1 MKFKSL
7 FLLLVVVSLNM
18 GAALAQI
25 LNAPNLRNVDIAALS
40 DDEIMSYYN
49 KARANGLSDE
59 QLFAMASQR
68 GLPADQLQ
76 MLKDRIL
83 QLNAGWKG
91 SSRPT
96 SLGTVKEEKSDLQKT
111 ESEEAARPAMKPVLR
126 DFSIFGS
133 ELFSEV
139 SSVFVP
145 NYRIA
150 TPASYTLGPG
160 DELTVQVYGY
170 SEQTY
175 RLPVS
180 AEGNVYIQ
188 NVGPISVSGLS
199 VEEAANRIK
208 ARLAATIY
216 KAIRSGQTKVQTTL
230 SKIRTI
236 GVTVIGQATKP
247 GTYNISSL
255 STLFNL
261 LYLCGGPSDN
271 GSFRNI
277 ELIRGDKVYRRVD
290 LYSYLLRGDR
300 KDNVLLQDQDIIR
313 IPYYQSRVTIEG
325 EVRRNGK
332 FELLPNET
340 LDQLFTYSGG
350 FSDSAYRSAIK
361 VIRITDTGRI
371 LADVAAE
378 DFAAFTPRSGDIIRV
393 GKALSKFNN
402 RVTILGA
409 VYRPGDYELK
419 SGMQLKELIELAGG
433 LKPDAYKERGIIARL
448 KDDLTAASISF
459 QVGNIISGK
468 EQLTLVKED
477 VVTIASIFDLKD
489 AQTIDV
495 QGMVRMPG
503 KFQYRENLTVRD
515 ALLLSGGFADGADTS
530 AIEISRRMGSVDVST
545 DTYRQAEI
553 IQLNLKGGLKD
564 SSANIVL
571 KPFDVIIVRARGGY
585 EKQRAV
591 YVMGQ
596 VVTPGI
602 YPLSNSKETIS
613 QVITRAGGFKG
624 SADSSSISIRR
635 VANFGLSSE
644 ERQKVVER
652 VLRVSRDSLLAD
664 VEMRRRFLNDIDF
677 LSVNVEKIK
686 NNPGGP
692 EDLILEDGDYIEV
705 ARASNLVR
713 VSGEV
718 YHPGLLPF
726 EKGAKAHYYIKRS
739 GNFTGNSRKAK
750 TFVIYPDGRAKS
762 VKRFLIFKS
771 YPEVT
776 PRSEII
782 IPAKDKE
789 EKKNLS
795 TGEWIAI
802 SSVVATLTTLVVT
815 VINAF
820 K

>member
-1 MKFKSL
+1 MKL
-7 FLLLVVVSLNM
+7 TGFLLLTIFQLMLATNSF
-18 GAALAQI
+18 GQALA
-25 LNAPNLRNVDIAALS
+25 ADNLRTVEIADLS
-40 DDEIMSYYN
+40 DEDILAYYN
-49 KARANGLSDE
+49 KAISAGISED
-59 QLFAMASQR
+59 QLFALAMQK
-68 GLPADQLQ
+68 GLPELQ
-76 MLKDRIL
+76 VQKLKDRLASIRSSVTSKNAAIL
-83 QLNAGWKG
+83 QQPAGSK
-91 SSRPT
+91 
-96 SLGTVKEEKSDLQKT
+96 SLEKKTAPDALASGTQK
-111 ESEEAARPAMKPVLR
+111 VLR
-126 DFSIFGS
+126 DSSIFGA
-133 ELFSEV
+133 ELFTEV
-139 SSVFVP
+139 SNVFEP
-145 NYRIA
+145 NYKIA
-150 TPASYTLGPG
+150 TPSGYILGPG
-160 DELTVQVYGY
+160 DELLLQVFGY
-170 SEQTY
+170 SEQSYNLKVT
-175 RLPVS
+175 
-180 AEGNVYIQ
+180 AEGFVYIQ
-188 NVGPISVSGLS
+188 NVGPIQIAGLS
-199 VEEAANRIK
+199 VDEAAAKIK
-208 ARLAATIY
+208 NKLAATIY
-216 KAIRSGQTKVQTTL
+216 KAIRSGQTKISVTL
-230 SKIRTI
+230 QQIRSI
-236 GVTVIGQATKP
+236 QVSVMGQAIRP
-247 GTYNISSL
+247 GNYSVNSL
-255 STLFNL
+255 TTLFNL
-261 LYLCGGPSDN
+261 LYLCGGPSNN

-277 ELIRGDKVYRRVD
+277 ELIRGDKVYRKVD

-332 FELLPNET
+332 FELLANEN

-361 VIRITDTGRI
+361 VIRISDTGRI
-371 LADVAAE
+371 LADVTAE
-378 DFAAFTPRSGDIIRV
+378 NFAGFIPKSGDIIRV
-393 GKALSKFNN
+393 SKALTKFNN
-402 RVTILGA
+402 RVTIRGA

-419 SGMQLKELIELAGG
+419 PGMQLKELITLAGG

-459 QVGNIISGK
+459 HVGNISSGK

-477 VVTIASIFDLKD
+477 VVTITSIFDLKD
-489 AQTIDV
+489 EQTIDV

-503 KFQYRENLTVRD
+503 KFQYRENLTIKD
-515 ALLLSGGFADGADTS
+515 ALLLSGGFADGADLS

-553 IQLNLKGGLKD
+553 IQLNLKGGLED

-591 YVMGQ
+591 YLMGQ

-602 YPLSNSKETIS
+602 YPLGNSKETIS
-613 QVITRAGGFKG
+613 QVIERAGGFKG

-644 ERQKVVER
+644 ERQKAVER
-652 VLRVSRDSLLAD
+652 LLRVSRDSLLAD
-664 VEMRRRFLNDIDF
+664 AEMRRKFLNDIDF

-726 EKGAKAHYYIKRS
+726 EKGANAYYYIKRS
-739 GNFTGNSRKAK
+739 GNFTGNSRKVK

-771 YPEVT
+771 FPEVT
-776 PRSEII
+776 PRSEIF
-782 IPAKDKE
+782 IPAKDKDG
-789 EKKNLS
+789 KKSLS

-802 SSVVATLTTLVVT
+802 SSVVATLTTLAVT
-815 VINAF
+815 VINAL